1 MLRNAALVI
10 ALLSLGAV
18 ICLDRGFAAKLA
30 TERDLLHRK
39 VDLLTGENERLRGLV
54 VAEQKERNQAKTRAQ
69 RTEIERQV
77 ELIRGLKFKQPVVYA
92 EVSRAKIKEVISQ
105 MLADAYTEREFQQM
119 AAAFAQLGVLPK
131 GFPLRQKYIDL
142 LGEQIAAFYDQH
154 QHKLF
159 MFEDASLEN
168 QQNCI
173 ILAHELTHA
182 LQDQHY
188 GLSRL
193 PLEIKNDDDRALAS
207 SALVEGD
214 ATLVMTAYM
223 LRNISLRT
231 LKDNVAASLG
241 QDMGQIQKA
250 PRYLRELLVFPYLRG
265 QEFCG
270 SMVNGDDYSGLARCY
285 AHLPASTAQI
295 LHPEKYLAQPA
306 EEPIAVGWPAADF
319 DGEKA
324 EVSNVLGE
332 IGVRIQL
339 AESIDEKQA
348 ERVAGQWRGDRYLS
362 FLAHDALVWK
372 TVWATQRDAEEF
384 FAAEQL
390 ALENR
395 YQLAHAAPSSAAF
408 HADGRRSL
416 RLLRYENEPAVLL
429 IDAPAPDAAEKLT
442 AKYAR

>member
-1 MLRNAALVI
+1 MLRTALFLALV
-10 ALLSLGAV
+10 SLGAV
-18 ICLDRGFAAKLA
+18 ICLDRVSAAKLA
-30 TERDLLHRK
+30 AERGLLLRKIDLLSQ
-39 VDLLTGENERLRGLV
+39 ENERLRGLV
-54 VAEQKERNQAKTRAQ
+54 VAEQKEKNRAKTREL
-69 RTEIERQV
+69 RGEIERQV

-92 EVSRAKIKEVISQ
+92 EVSRSTIKEVISQ
-105 MLADAYTEREFQQM
+105 MLAAAYSEEEFRQM
-119 AAAFAQLGVLPK
+119 SAAFAQLGVFPK
-131 GFPLRQKYIDL
+131 DYPFRKKYIDL

-193 PLEIKNDDDRALAS
+193 PLEIKSDDDRALAA

-214 ATLVMTAYM
+214 ATLVMSAYM

-241 QDMGQIQKA
+241 QDMGQLQKS

-265 QEFCG
+265 QEFCS
-270 SMVNGDDYSGLARCY
+270 SMVNGDDYTGLARCY

-295 LHPEKYLAQPA
+295 LHPEKYLAQPP
-306 EEPIAVGWPAADF
+306 EEPMTVNWPATDF
-319 DGEKA
+319 EGEKA

-332 IGVRIQL
+332 IGTRIQL
-339 AESIDEKQA
+339 AENIDEKKA
-348 ERVAGQWRGDRYLS
+348 ELVAAQWRGDRYLS
-362 FLAHDALVWK
+362 FLKHDALVWK
-372 TVWATQRDAEEF
+372 TVWATERDAMEF

-408 HADGRRSL
+408 HGDGRRSL
-416 RLLRYENEPAVLL
+416 RLLRFENEPAVLL
-429 IDAPAPDAAEKLT
+429 IDAPAPEAADQLA